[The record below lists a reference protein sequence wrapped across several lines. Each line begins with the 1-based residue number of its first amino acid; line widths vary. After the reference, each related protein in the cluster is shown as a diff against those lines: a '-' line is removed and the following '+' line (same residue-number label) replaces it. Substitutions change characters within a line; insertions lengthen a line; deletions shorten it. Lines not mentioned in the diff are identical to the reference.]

1 MLLLRLNASSCFSHV
16 IIYIFVIFSRLICAV
31 KEQTFILGLT
41 ALDIEAAKRL
51 RENLLMN
58 LSDYF
63 EIFLT
68 HLTPNQSRN
77 NV

>member
-1 MLLLRLNASSCFSHV
+1 MLLLQLNTSSRFSHV
-16 IIYIFVIFSRLICAV
+16 VIYIFVIFSRLICAV
-31 KEQTFILGLT
+31 KEQTLTLGLT
-41 ALDIEAAKRL
+41 ALDVEAAKWL

-58 LSDYF
+58 LSHYF

-68 HLTPNQSRN
+68 HLTLNQSRN

>member
-58 LSDYF
+58 LGDYF
-63 EIFLT
+63 EIFFNPLNT
-68 HLTPNQSRN
+68 
-77 NV
+77 